1 MKMNTRHTDPV
12 RRAVPRESE
21 SAAPVHRG
29 ADRTTE
35 TYFQS
40 SLVRSKLTRPIFLET
55 TGPIFPWLP
64 FQKIFRWLKKV
75 ISFWKGEIQLHPR
88 SILYA
93 SQDRDYDDSK
103 SGLFL
108 EEVKD
113 IY

>member
-1 MKMNTRHTDPV
+1 M
-12 RRAVPRESE
+12 ASI
-21 SAAPVHRG
+21 
-29 ADRTTE
+29 
-35 TYFQS
+35 
-40 SLVRSKLTRPIFLET
+40 SKDISMA
-55 TGPIFPWLP
+55 
-64 FQKIFRWLKKV
+64 QKV
-75 ISFWKGEIQLHPR
+75 ISFWKGEIKLHPR